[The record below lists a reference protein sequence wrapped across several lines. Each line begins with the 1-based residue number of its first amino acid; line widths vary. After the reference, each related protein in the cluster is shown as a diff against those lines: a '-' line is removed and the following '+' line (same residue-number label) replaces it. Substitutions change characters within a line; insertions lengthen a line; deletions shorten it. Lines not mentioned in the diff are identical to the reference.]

1 MAFKHQQ
8 MSQLQPAHD
17 VKQLTGHG
25 HHACIW
31 NALCGFC
38 YQALL
43 HNLGHKAMRNK
54 FPPSWNKLRIN
65 FTANFAS
72 ALEFS
77 QKKRGLP
84 RCLLLSLQVSPKTH
98 WLKTHE
104 ESCNTENGV
113 WNLNMST
120 GKLESR
126 KKHVESTHEQGKGI
140 SCSFSGCVD
149 FKTPHVY
156 SLLVGPTKVKTHE
169 KIGKKKRQ
177 VLGIPGVVQL
187 VQRQVIVSLVLVV
200 NFQPTSSAPK
210 KLVGEYFNIF

>member
-31 NALCGFC
+31 NVLCGFC

-149 FKTPHVY
+149 FQNSACLQPVGWSNKGKNPWKNREKKTSSFGDPRGG
-156 SLLVGPTKVKTHE
+156 STGAKASRCISSFGGKFSTNLKRTE
-169 KIGKKKRQ
+169 KIGWW
-177 VLGIPGVVQL
+177 
-187 VQRQVIVSLVLVV
+187 
-200 NFQPTSSAPK
+200 
-210 KLVGEYFNIF
+210 IF